1 VSEFVFLESLKEAT
15 RKSEEESAKVILTDM
30 LISFVLTLILFQE
43 LNDPENAQALHTNIC
58 HICTKTF
65 RKPSDLIRHVRT
77 HTGEKPFV
85 CSHCGKGFAVKSTL
99 VAHWLVHK
107 KGAAAGLPCHICSA
121 KFATKGSLRI
131 HMRIHTGKIQI
142 SVIDEDLTKK
152 PVVGS
157 RPLKCPHCPL
167 TFRTSG
173 HRKSHISAAHKTF
186 VKKILSVPECEPMMT
201 DQLEPIEEEP
211 ETVEEVEEAVS
222 ALHTDQD
229 QSENQLPIN
238 LEPSEFLQL
247 DENMIQ
253 QVHPGNFVFFPTD
266 TDGFIRFEVFS
277 DMAGQQLIGEI
288 AGPSMET
295 QQKKEPDNKSCVVC
309 GKSFSKPSQLV
320 RHMRIHSGEKP
331 FPCTMCD
338 KRFNQKNAL
347 KAHTLTHMG
356 LKKYRC
362 IHCDKNFT
370 QAGNLKTHVRRTH
383 PELS

>member
-1 VSEFVFLESLKEAT
+1 
-15 RKSEEESAKVILTDM
+15 M
-30 LISFVLTLILFQE
+30 M
-43 LNDPENAQALHTNIC
+43 TNQ
-58 HICTKTF
+58 
-65 RKPSDLIRHVRT
+65 
-77 HTGEKPFV
+77 
-85 CSHCGKGFAVKSTL
+85 L
-99 VAHWLVHK
+99 VA
-107 KGAAAGLPCHICSA
+107 
-121 KFATKGSLRI
+121 
-131 HMRIHTGKIQI
+131 
-142 SVIDEDLTKK
+142 
-152 PVVGS
+152 
-157 RPLKCPHCPL
+157 
-167 TFRTSG
+167 
-173 HRKSHISAAHKTF
+173 
-186 VKKILSVPECEPMMT
+186 
-201 DQLEPIEEEP
+201 IEEEP
-211 ETVEEVEEAVS
+211 ATVEEVEEAVS

-229 QSENQLPIN
+229 QSENQMPIN

-247 DENMIQ
+247 DENLIQ

-288 AGPSMET
+288 ASTPIET

-356 LKKYRC
+356 LKKHHC

-383 PELS
+383 PELT